1 MDKHNNHMNS
11 MFMRESLL
19 DKEVMK
25 AGHGTPTFKML
36 PDVHIIKIG
45 ASSFIDKGKAVTY
58 PILDEIRKILKK
70 QRLVISTGGGAR
82 SKHLFSVGLDLEMP
96 TGVLAQLAAEDCL
109 GNAHILGTLLSP
121 EGVIAIPPE
130 SIGHLLPLFLKAAPG
145 VVYAGMPPY
154 SLWEHPS
161 KKGNIP
167 VHRTDIGPIIL
178 AETFGFKSVTLL
190 KDVDGLY
197 DKDPKTNAD
206 ATFIPKINVKE
217 LAQMN
222 LKTLPINRVIIDVL
236 KSNKHCNSFQIVNGN
251 KPELIEQAINGE
263 HVGTIIHNDAYEKA
277 RS

>member
-1 MDKHNNHMNS
+1 MEKHNNHIDS

-36 PDVHIIKIG
+36 PDVHIVKIG
-45 ASSFIDKGKAVTY
+45 ASSFIDKGKDVTY

-70 QRLVISTGGGAR
+70 ERLVISTGGGAR

-96 TGVLAQLAAEDCL
+96 TGVLAQLAGEDCL

-145 VVYAGMPPY
+145 VIYAGMPPY

-161 KKGNIP
+161 KVGNIP
-167 VHRTDIGPIIL
+167 SHRTDVGPIIL
-178 AETFGFKSVTLL
+178 AETFGFKSVTLV

-197 DKDPKTNAD
+197 DNDPKTHPD
-206 ATFIPKINVKE
+206 AKFIDKINVNE
-217 LAQMN
+217 LDKMN
-222 LKTLPINRVIIDVL
+222 LKTLPFNRVAIDVL
-236 KSNKHCNSFQIVNGN
+236 KSNKLCNSFQIVNGN
-251 KPELIEQAINGE
+251 NPELIEKAINGE
-263 HVGTIIHNDAYEKA
+263 HVGTIVHNDNY
-277 RS
+277 

>member
-1 MDKHNNHMNS
+1 MEAHNNHIDS

-25 AGHGTPTFKML
+25 QGHDTPTFKML
-36 PDVHIIKIG
+36 PDVHIVKIG
-45 ASSFIDKGKAVTY
+45 ASSFIDKGREATY
-58 PILDEIRKILKK
+58 PVVDKMREILKK
-70 QRLVISTGGGAR
+70 ERLVISTGGGAR

-96 TGVLAQLAAEDCL
+96 TGVLAQLAGEDAL

-145 VVYAGMPPY
+145 VIYAGMPPY

-167 VHRTDIGPIIL
+167 AHRTDVGPIIL
-178 AETFGFKSVTLL
+178 AETFGFKSVTLV

-197 DKDPKTNAD
+197 HDDPKLVPGTK
-206 ATFIPKINVKE
+206 FIDKINVKDLEE
-217 LAQMN
+217 LN
-222 LKTLPINRVIIDVL
+222 LKTLPFNRVAIDVL
-236 KSNKHCNSFQIVNGN
+236 KSNKLCNNFQIVNGN
-251 KPELIEQAINGE
+251 NPELIEASIKGE
-263 HVGTIIHNDAYEKA
+263 HVGTIIHNDNYEG
-277 RS
+277 S